1 MTKMRV
7 VVTGASGL
15 VGRALTRRF
24 AAPSIESP
32 RPAER
37 GEGGRRPGEGSE
49 VFRLTHADLDI
60 TDRDAVRRKM
70 AQLRPDL
77 IINCAV
83 VGVDACEDDPKLA
96 KAVNVDGPRNL
107 AEVAQTIV
115 HFSSNYVFEG
125 AVEKLYDIGDETKP
139 VNEYGRTKLAGER
152 AVAAACRNTII
163 IRSSW
168 IFGPGKESFIST
180 VHRELRA
187 GKSVRAVSD
196 IWASTTFVDDLV
208 LRVVEIVDR
217 REYGLHH
224 VVNAGVCS
232 NATFAL
238 EAARI
243 VAAPAHLV
251 QSVSTRDTH
260 RAPRPRYTPLRAM
273 PPLRDWREAL
283 AAYIS
288 ADHD

>member
-1 MTKMRV
+1 MTNLRV
-7 VVTGASGL
+7 VVTGAAGL
-15 VGRALTRRF
+15 VGRAL
-24 AAPSIESP
+24 AAKYQAI
-32 RPAER
+32 A
-37 GEGGRRPGEGSE
+37 
-49 VFRLTHADLDI
+49 LNHADLDI

-70 AQLRPDL
+70 KQLRPDL
-77 IINCAV
+77 VINCAV

-107 AEVAQTIV
+107 AEVAPAIV

-125 AVEKLYDIGDETKP
+125 AQEKFYSIDDQAKP
-139 VNEYGRTKLAGER
+139 INEYGRTKLAGER
-152 AVAAACRNTII
+152 AVAEACRNAFI

-180 VHRELRA
+180 VHRQLRA

-208 LRVVEIVDR
+208 LRVVEIVER
-217 REYGLHH
+217 LEYGMHH
-224 VVNAGVCS
+224 VVNGGVCS
-232 NATFAL
+232 NETFAR

-243 VAAPAHLV
+243 VGAPENLI
-251 QSVSTRDTH
+251 QSVSTREAH
-260 RAPRPRYTPLRAM
+260 RAPRPRYTPLLAM

-283 AAYIS
+283 TVYIS

>member
-1 MTKMRV
+1 MTRLRV
-7 VVTGASGL
+7 AVTGASGL
-15 VGRALTRRF
+15 VGRAI
-24 AAPSIESP
+24 AARYQAI
-32 RPAER
+32 A
-37 GEGGRRPGEGSE
+37 
-49 VFRLTHADLDI
+49 LNHADVDI
-60 TDRDAVRRKM
+60 TDREAVRRKM
-70 AQLRPDL
+70 VQLRPDL
-77 IINCAV
+77 IINCAA

-107 AEVAQTIV
+107 AEVAPAIV
-115 HFSSNYVFEG
+115 HFSSNYVFDG
-125 AVEKLYDIGDETKP
+125 AQEKLYAIDDEAKP
-139 VNEYGRTKLAGER
+139 INEYGRTKLAGER
-152 AVAAACRNTII
+152 AVAETCRNAFI

-180 VHRELRA
+180 VHRQLRA

-208 LRVVEIVDR
+208 LRVVEIVER
-217 REYGLHH
+217 RQYGVHH

-232 NATFAL
+232 NESFAL

-243 VAAPAHLV
+243 VGAAPHLV
-251 QSVSTRDTH
+251 DSASTGETH
-260 RAPRPRYTPLRAM
+260 RAPRPRYTPLLAM

>member
-1 MTKMRV
+1 MRI

-15 VGRALTRRF
+15 VGRAI
-24 AAPSIESP
+24 SIETP
-32 RPAER
+32 RPAKR
-37 GEGGRRPGEGSE
+37 GEGGRRPGEGHE
-49 VFRLTHADLDI
+49 VIPLTHADLDI

-70 AQLRPDL
+70 KQLRPDL

-96 KAVNVDGPRNL
+96 KAVNVDGPHNL
-107 AEVAQTIV
+107 AEAAPAIV

-125 AVEKLYDIGDETKP
+125 TQEKFYAIDDEAKP
-139 VNEYGRTKLAGER
+139 INEYGRTKLAGEH
-152 AVAAACRNTII
+152 AVAEACRNAFI

-180 VHRELRA
+180 VHRQLRA

-208 LRVVEIVDR
+208 LRVVEIVEQR
-217 REYGLHH
+217 QYGLHH

-232 NATFAL
+232 NETFAL

-243 VAAPAHLV
+243 VGASPNLV
-251 QSVSTRDTH
+251 ESASTSETH
-260 RAPRPRYTPLRAM
+260 RAPRPRYTPLFAM
-273 PPLRDWREAL
+273 PPLRDWRDAL